1 MERHCLLDFKYNDN
15 AEELG
20 LTSANI
26 SSLIDS
32 DNYQIR
38 KVIGEDGDF
47 GQSMGLSQNFMYE
60 IINQVGNYGEI
71 FENNLGLNSPLGL
84 KRNLN
89 SSGIMADYFIHH
101 H

>member
-1 MERHCLLDFKYNDN
+1 MII

-60 IINQVGNYGEI
+60 IITKLATTGK
-71 FENNLGLNSPLGL
+71 SL
-84 KRNLN
+84 KT
-89 SSGIMADYFIHH
+89 I
-101 H
+101 